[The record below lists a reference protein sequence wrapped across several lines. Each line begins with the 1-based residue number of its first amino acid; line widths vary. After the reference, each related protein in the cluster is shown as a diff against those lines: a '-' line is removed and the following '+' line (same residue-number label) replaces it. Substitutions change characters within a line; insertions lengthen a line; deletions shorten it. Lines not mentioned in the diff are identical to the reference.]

1 MDFVSDPSNK
11 PSGVEKPVR
20 IEAGFQILHDGKA
33 LSGFPHTSIR
43 FFAGREDFL
52 MVMIPSRASTHFL
65 ISWRVWTNL
74 STFIYGLIM
83 YNPRFLVKRNH
94 FKFPFPLLV

>member
-33 LSGFPHTSIR
+33 LSGFSPYIYS
-43 FFAGREDFL
+43 FSQGQRE
-52 MVMIPSRASTHFL
+52 PSK
-65 ISWRVWTNL
+65 
-74 STFIYGLIM
+74 YGLIM
-83 YNPRFLVKRNH
+83 YNPRFLVKGNPIQS
-94 FKFPFPLLV
+94 PFPLPR